1 MFSICSVP
9 SNSAQIIFCP
19 YVEGSCVH
27 SFGSHVQNMSEIL
40 LLVAHFYSTI
50 VQSGQKKVLHTSQCT
65 NIYPQSNHCK
75 HDRTLPFQNAIFI
88 EVSVRIFHH
97 LRSGVRWSKTK
108 LFCCFIFCC

>member
-1 MFSICSVP
+1 
-9 SNSAQIIFCP
+9 
-19 YVEGSCVH
+19 
-27 SFGSHVQNMSEIL
+27 MSEIL

-108 LFCCFIFCC
+108 LFCCFIFCCWVVWGYLCHVPVFSEGIDHMLLIDGYA